1 MEAIINNNGLIFSH
15 QHQNTNLQQQ
25 QQQQQLISNQLANG
39 GEASEGSNASAE
51 ELNDGSSSDND
62 GSIDNNISSGLNA
75 LNISG
80 RNNENSSATN
90 ASSQE
95 RKGLASANG
104 ESGNNIQV
112 TQPLS
117 APVSPTAL
125 PGTSGGNSSTLF
137 FLSSSIANAKTT
149 SSGGS
154 GTYICPLST
163 ASVNG
168 ISGQKIFDPRLISN
182 GSETADNNWQANKA
196 TVLERNA
203 AMFNNELMSD
213 VKFIVGGDFG
223 NLFISYVNIIL
234 FKLEAYIFFF
244 T

>member
-1 MEAIINNNGLIFSH
+1 MEAISSSNGLLFSNS
-15 QHQNTNLQQQ
+15 HQNTNLQP
-25 QQQQQLISNQLANG
+25 QLISNQLANG
-39 GEASEGSNASAE
+39 GEASGGSNASAE
-51 ELNDGSSSDND
+51 ESDDVGS
-62 GSIDNNISSGLNA
+62 GSNNGNSDNNISSGLNA

-80 RNNENSSATN
+80 RNNEISSSTIVN
-90 ASSQE
+90 SQE
-95 RKGLASANG
+95 RKGLAGGNG
-104 ESGNNIQV
+104 GNANNIQI

-137 FLSSSIANAKTT
+137 FLPSSTANAKTA
-149 SSGGS
+149 SSGG

-163 ASVNG
+163 ANTNS
-168 ISGQKIFDPRLISN
+168 ISGQKIFDPRMLSN
-182 GSETADNNWQANKA
+182 GNQTADNNWQANKA

-223 NLFISYVNIIL
+223 KLSFYIIL
-234 FKLEAYIFFF
+234 L
-244 T
+244 